1 MEGRAQ
7 RTRWRLATLSAL
19 PLLVALATAE
29 AGRAAP
35 PSAKPPTE
43 QARPVIA
50 PMPAAAGAAADVA
63 AAREVFER
71 NLDAIRRRDKS
82 AYLACYLD
90 SESLVRNGAG
100 GVALG
105 FAGLAASVGEEWPEV
120 FEAQDLRL
128 VSIAPGVVYGSYR
141 YRVRS
146 GEVEQ
151 AGRSE
156 RLFRKTLGGWK
167 IAVSTAFDD
176 PAGTPPP
183 ARALVGG
190 TLVDGA
196 GGVPVADAVVVLRD
210 GRIACAGARAACPV
224 PADAGVVDAR
234 GTWITPGLIDA
245 HVHHSQTGW
254 VDGRPDALDR
264 RADHPYEKT
273 EADLRAHPERF
284 WRAEICSGVT
294 AVLDAGGYPWTLGLE
309 ARTENDTRAPHV
321 AAAGPLL
328 STIDHW
334 LNLPAERQFV
344 HLHDTA
350 SAKSGVAALAAAG
363 ARFVKVWYVIEK
375 SEDVAAYAPFVRAA
389 GDAARAAKLPLIVHA
404 TGLAEAKEA
413 LRAGAALLVHSVD
426 DAPIDD
432 EFIRLAREAH
442 ATYCPTLTVY
452 GGYGR
457 LFDAVASGRAPEID
471 DPNGCVDAET
481 RARVAETA
489 RIGAAAAAGRNLERM
504 HQGQAQALANMKD
517 NLRRVR
523 DAGIPIA
530 MGTDAGNPLTLR
542 GPSVYAE
549 MEAMQDAGLTPMQV
563 LVAATA
569 GGAHAL
575 GRDQDLGT
583 IAAGKLADLLV
594 LEADPTK
601 DARAFRRLRYVV
613 RGGEVRAE
621 DELRAPGAAP

>member
-1 MEGRAQ
+1 MPQRAGWISVQ
-7 RTRWRLATLSAL
+7 CLSVAFLCLAT
-19 PLLVALATAE
+19 
-29 AGRAAP
+29 
-35 PSAKPPTE
+35 
-43 QARPVIA
+43 
-50 PMPAAAGAAADVA
+50 GAAAATSATRSPSAPGNPTAAGEAADLA
-63 AAREVFER
+63 AARALFER
-71 NLDAIRRRDKS
+71 NLDAIRHRDRE
-82 AYLACYLD
+82 AYLACYLQSD
-90 SESLVRNGAG
+90 TLVRNGAG

-105 FAGLAASVGEEWPEV
+105 FEGLAASAGQGWPDV
-120 FEAQDLRL
+120 FDAQDLRL
-128 VSIAPGVVYGSYR
+128 VPIAPGVVYGSYR
-141 YRVRS
+141 YRVRY
-146 GEVEQ
+146 GEAEEV
-151 AGRSE
+151 GRSE
-156 RLFRKTLGGWK
+156 RTLRKTPHGWR
-167 IAVSTAFDD
+167 IAVSTAFAD
-176 PAGTPPP
+176 PPGTPPP
-183 ARALVGG
+183 ARALLGG
-190 TLVDGA
+190 TLVDGTGA
-196 GGVPVADAVVVLRD
+196 APVADAVVVLR
-210 GRIACAGARAACPV
+210 GGKIECAGARAACPV
-224 PADAGVVDAR
+224 PADAGLVDTR

-245 HVHHSQTGW
+245 HVHHAQTGW

-264 RADHPYEKT
+264 RSEHPYAQV

-309 ARTENDTRAPHV
+309 ARAENDTRAPHV

-328 STIDHW
+328 ATIDHW

-344 HLHDTA
+344 HLHDEA

-363 ARFVKVWYVIEK
+363 ARFVKVWYVIDKEA
-375 SEDVAAYAPFVRAA
+375 DVAAYAPFVRAA
-389 GDAARAAKLPLIVHA
+389 GEAARAAHVPLIVHA

-426 DAPIDD
+426 DGPIDD
-432 EFIRLAREAH
+432 EFVRLAREAH

-457 LFDAVASGRAPEID
+457 FWDGVAAGRAPEID

-489 RIGAAAAAGRNLERM
+489 RLGAAAAAGRNLERM
-504 HQGQAQALANMKD
+504 HKGQAQALANMKD

-542 GPSVYAE
+542 GPAVYAE
-549 MEAMQDAGLTPMQV
+549 MEAMQSAGLTPMEV

-575 GRDQDLGT
+575 GRDRDLGT
-583 IAAGKLADLLV
+583 VTAGKLADLLV
-594 LEADPTK
+594 LDADPTA
-601 DARAFRRLRYVV
+601 DVRAFRRLRYVV
-613 RGGEVRAE
+613 RGGELRPE
-621 DELRAPGAAP
+621 GELKAPTPPPR